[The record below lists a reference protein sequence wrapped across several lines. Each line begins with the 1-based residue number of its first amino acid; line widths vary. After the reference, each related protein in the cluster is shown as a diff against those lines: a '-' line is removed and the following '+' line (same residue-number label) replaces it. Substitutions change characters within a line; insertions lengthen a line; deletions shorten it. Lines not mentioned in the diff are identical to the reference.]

1 MPINLIENLAFQDK
15 DPIANLSLLDT
26 ITQDLKTAMISKEV
40 VARDSIRML
49 LSDIKKYEIDEREE
63 ATDPIILALI
73 NKNVKQRR
81 DSIEQFKNGGRA
93 DLVTKEEEQLK
104 VILQYLP
111 QQLSVDE
118 IKAIV
123 QQGIDEISA
132 KTMQDMGKLMGLLKP
147 QLEGK
152 ADMSIV
158 SAAVK
163 ELLN

>member
-1 MPINLIENLAFQDK
+1 VPIKLIENLVSQDK

-26 ITQDLKTAMISKEV
+26 INQDLKTAMISKEV
-40 VARDSIRML
+40 VARDTIRML
-49 LSDIKKYEIDEREE
+49 LSEIKKYEIDEREE
-63 ATDPIILALI
+63 ATDAIILTLI

-93 DLVTKEEEQLK
+93 DLVTKEEEQLNI
-104 VILQYLP
+104 ILQYLP
-111 QQLSVDE
+111 QQLSADE
-118 IKAIV
+118 IKVIV

-158 SAAVK
+158 SASVK

>member
-1 MPINLIENLAFQDK
+1 VPIKLIENLVSQDK

-26 ITQDLKTAMISKEV
+26 INQDLKTAMISKEV
-40 VARDSIRML
+40 VARDTIRML
-49 LSDIKKYEIDEREE
+49 LSEIKKYEIDEREE

-132 KTMQDMGKLMGLLKP
+132 QTMQDMGKLMALLKP

-152 ADMSIV
+152 ADMSVV

>member
-1 MPINLIENLAFQDK
+1 MPIKLIENLVSQDK

-26 ITQDLKTAMISKEV
+26 INQDLKTAMISKEV
-40 VARDSIRML
+40 VARDTIRML
-49 LSDIKKYEIDEREE
+49 LSEIKKYEIDEREE

-93 DLVTKEEEQLK
+93 DLVTKEEEQLN

-152 ADMSIV
+152 ADMSVV

>member
-1 MPINLIENLAFQDK
+1 
-15 DPIANLSLLDT
+15 
-26 ITQDLKTAMISKEV
+26 MISKEV
-40 VARDSIRML
+40 VARDTIRML
-49 LSDIKKYEIDEREE
+49 LSEIKKYEIDERKE

-93 DLVTKEEEQLK
+93 DLVRKEEEQLK

-132 KTMQDMGKLMGLLKP
+132 QTMQDMGKLMALLKP

-152 ADMSIV
+152 ADMSVV

>member
-1 MPINLIENLAFQDK
+1 MPIKLIENLVSQDK

-63 ATDPIILALI
+63 ATDAIILTLI

-152 ADMSIV
+152 ADMSVV

>member
-63 ATDPIILALI
+63 ATDAIILTLI

-93 DLVTKEEEQLK
+93 DLVTKEEEQLN

-152 ADMSIV
+152 ADMSVV

>member
-1 MPINLIENLAFQDK
+1 MD
-15 DPIANLSLLDT
+15 
-26 ITQDLKTAMISKEV
+26 QDLKTAMISKEV
-40 VARDSIRML
+40 VARDTIRML
-49 LSDIKKYEIDEREE
+49 LSEIKKYEIDEREE

-132 KTMQDMGKLMGLLKP
+132 QTMQDMGKLMALLKP

-152 ADMSIV
+152 ADMSVV

>member
-1 MPINLIENLAFQDK
+1 M
-15 DPIANLSLLDT
+15 SLLDT
-26 ITQDLKTAMISKEV
+26 INQDLKTAMISKEV
-40 VARDSIRML
+40 VARDTIRML
-49 LSDIKKYEIDEREE
+49 LSEIKKYEIDERKE

-118 IKAIV
+118 IKTIV

-132 KTMQDMGKLMGLLKP
+132 QTMQDMGKLMALLKP

-152 ADMSIV
+152 ADMSVV

>member
-1 MPINLIENLAFQDK
+1 M
-15 DPIANLSLLDT
+15 SLLDT
-26 ITQDLKTAMISKEV
+26 INQDLKTAMISKEV
-40 VARDSIRML
+40 VARDTIRML
-49 LSDIKKYEIDEREE
+49 LSEIKKYEIDERKE

-111 QQLSVDE
+111 QQLSADE
-118 IKAIV
+118 IKVIV

-158 SAAVK
+158 SASVK

>member
-1 MPINLIENLAFQDK
+1 
-15 DPIANLSLLDT
+15 
-26 ITQDLKTAMISKEV
+26 MISKEV
-40 VARDSIRML
+40 VARDTIRML
-49 LSDIKKYEIDEREE
+49 LSEIKKYEIDEREE
-63 ATDPIILALI
+63 ATDAIILTLI

-93 DLVTKEEEQLK
+93 DLVTKEEEQLNI
-104 VILQYLP
+104 ILQYLP

-118 IKAIV
+118 IKTIV

-132 KTMQDMGKLMGLLKP
+132 QTMQDMGKLMALLKP

-152 ADMSIV
+152 ADMSVV

>member
-1 MPINLIENLAFQDK
+1 MPIKLIENLVSQDK

-26 ITQDLKTAMISKEV
+26 INQDLKTAMISKEV
-40 VARDSIRML
+40 VARDTIRML
-49 LSDIKKYEIDEREE
+49 LSEIKKYEIDEREE

>member
-1 MPINLIENLAFQDK
+1 VPIKLIENLVSQDK

-26 ITQDLKTAMISKEV
+26 INQDLKTAMISKEV
-40 VARDSIRML
+40 VARDTIRML
-49 LSDIKKYEIDEREE
+49 LSEIKKYEIDERKE

-123 QQGIDEISA
+123 RQGIDEISA
-132 KTMQDMGKLMGLLKP
+132 QTMQDMGKLMALLKP

-152 ADMSIV
+152 ADMSVV

>member
-1 MPINLIENLAFQDK
+1 VTIKLIENLVSQDK

-26 ITQDLKTAMISKEV
+26 INQDLKTAMISKEV
-40 VARDSIRML
+40 VARDTIRML
-49 LSDIKKYEIDEREE
+49 LSEIKKYEIDEREE

-132 KTMQDMGKLMGLLKP
+132 QTMQDMGKLMALLKP

-152 ADMSIV
+152 ADMSVV

>member
-1 MPINLIENLAFQDK
+1 MPIKLIENLVSQDK

-26 ITQDLKTAMISKEV
+26 INQDLKTAMISKEV
-40 VARDSIRML
+40 VARDTIRML
-49 LSDIKKYEIDEREE
+49 LSEIKKYEIDERKE

-118 IKAIV
+118 IKTIV

-132 KTMQDMGKLMGLLKP
+132 QTMQDMGKLMALLKP

-152 ADMSIV
+152 ADMSVV

>member
-1 MPINLIENLAFQDK
+1 MTIKLIENLVSQDK

-26 ITQDLKTAMISKEV
+26 INQDLKTAMISKEV
-40 VARDSIRML
+40 VARDTIRML
-49 LSDIKKYEIDEREE
+49 LSEIKKYEIDEREE

-132 KTMQDMGKLMGLLKP
+132 QTMQDMGKLMALLKP

-152 ADMSIV
+152 ADMSVV

>member
-1 MPINLIENLAFQDK
+1 MPIKLIENLAFQDK

-63 ATDPIILALI
+63 ATDAIILTLI

-93 DLVTKEEEQLK
+93 DLVTKEEEQLN

-132 KTMQDMGKLMGLLKP
+132 QTMQDMGKLMALLKP

-152 ADMSIV
+152 ADMSVV

>member
-1 MPINLIENLAFQDK
+1 VPIKLIENLVSQDK

-26 ITQDLKTAMISKEV
+26 INQDLKTAMISKEV
-40 VARDSIRML
+40 VARDTIRML
-49 LSDIKKYEIDEREE
+49 LSEIKKYEIDERKE

-93 DLVTKEEEQLK
+93 DLVRKEEEQLK

-132 KTMQDMGKLMGLLKP
+132 QTMQDMGKLMALLKP

-152 ADMSIV
+152 ADMSVV

>member
-1 MPINLIENLAFQDK
+1 
-15 DPIANLSLLDT
+15 
-26 ITQDLKTAMISKEV
+26 MISKEV
-40 VARDSIRML
+40 VARDTIRML
-49 LSDIKKYEIDEREE
+49 LSEIKKYEIDERKE

-132 KTMQDMGKLMGLLKP
+132 QTMQDMGKLMALLKP

-152 ADMSIV
+152 ADMSVV

>member
-1 MPINLIENLAFQDK
+1 MPIKLIENLVSQDK

-26 ITQDLKTAMISKEV
+26 INQDLKTAMISKEV
-40 VARDSIRML
+40 VARDTIRML
-49 LSDIKKYEIDEREE
+49 LSEIKKYEIDERKE

-73 NKNVKQRR
+73 NKSVKQRR

-132 KTMQDMGKLMGLLKP
+132 QTMQDMGKLMALLKP

-152 ADMSIV
+152 ADMSVV

>member
-1 MPINLIENLAFQDK
+1 VPIKLIENLVSQDK

-26 ITQDLKTAMISKEV
+26 INQDLKTAMISKEV
-40 VARDSIRML
+40 VARDTIRML
-49 LSDIKKYEIDEREE
+49 LSEIKKYEIDERKE

-132 KTMQDMGKLMGLLKP
+132 QTMQDMGKLMALLKP

-152 ADMSIV
+152 ADMSVV

>member
-1 MPINLIENLAFQDK
+1 M
-15 DPIANLSLLDT
+15 
-26 ITQDLKTAMISKEV
+26 
-40 VARDSIRML
+40 
-49 LSDIKKYEIDEREE
+49 KKYEIDEREE

-132 KTMQDMGKLMGLLKP
+132 QTMQDMGKLMALLKP

-152 ADMSIV
+152 ADMSVV

>member
-1 MPINLIENLAFQDK
+1 MPIKLIENLVSQDK

-26 ITQDLKTAMISKEV
+26 INQDLKTAMISKEV
-40 VARDSIRML
+40 VARDTIRML
-49 LSDIKKYEIDEREE
+49 LSEIKKYEIDERKA

-132 KTMQDMGKLMGLLKP
+132 QTMQDMGKLMALLKP

-152 ADMSIV
+152 ADMSVV

>member
-1 MPINLIENLAFQDK
+1 
-15 DPIANLSLLDT
+15 
-26 ITQDLKTAMISKEV
+26 MISKEV
-40 VARDSIRML
+40 VARDTIRML
-49 LSDIKKYEIDEREE
+49 LSEIKKYEIDDREE
-63 ATDPIILALI
+63 ATDAIILTLI

-93 DLVTKEEEQLK
+93 DLVTKEEEQLNI
-104 VILQYLP
+104 ILQYLP
-111 QQLSVDE
+111 QQLSADE
-118 IKAIV
+118 IKVIV

-158 SAAVK
+158 SASVK

>member
-1 MPINLIENLAFQDK
+1 MPIKLIENLVSQDK

-26 ITQDLKTAMISKEV
+26 INQDLKTAMISKEV
-40 VARDSIRML
+40 VARDTIRML
-49 LSDIKKYEIDEREE
+49 LSEIKKYEIDERKE

-132 KTMQDMGKLMGLLKP
+132 QTMQDMGKLMALLKP

-152 ADMSIV
+152 ADMSVV

>member
-1 MPINLIENLAFQDK
+1 MPIKLIENLVSQDK

-26 ITQDLKTAMISKEV
+26 INQDLKTAMISKEV
-40 VARDSIRML
+40 VARDTIRML
-49 LSDIKKYEIDEREE
+49 LSEIKKYEIDERKA

-118 IKAIV
+118 IKTIV

-132 KTMQDMGKLMGLLKP
+132 QTMQDMGKLMALLKP

-152 ADMSIV
+152 ADMSVV

>member
-1 MPINLIENLAFQDK
+1 MPIKLIENLVSQDK

-26 ITQDLKTAMISKEV
+26 INQDLKTAMISKEV
-40 VARDSIRML
+40 VARDTIRML
-49 LSDIKKYEIDEREE
+49 LSEIKKYEIDEREE

-152 ADMSIV
+152 ADMSVV

>member
-63 ATDPIILALI
+63 ATDAIILTLI

-93 DLVTKEEEQLK
+93 DLVTKEEEQLN

-132 KTMQDMGKLMGLLKP
+132 QTMQDMGKLMALLKP

-152 ADMSIV
+152 ADMSVV